1 MPSFFS
7 STATER
13 LISDISSQVLWHI
26 HSRVN
31 LKKGVKDT
39 LNGLD
44 RGEIHTLDTLLNVFF
59 VISYREFEKSFVCF
73 GENLEV
79 KSTKRCK
86 TAYPIAWFNFWPIYS
101 GVIVEPCGAPK
112 PAINNR
118 CTSRAWLGLVRIGNN
133 VHRDFWNAWRI
144 VLINMIGRGNSAIGG
159 IGNSQAVQVFIKRAL
174 WVK

>member
-13 LISDISSQVLWHI
+13 LIPDISSQVLWHI

-73 GENLEV
+73 GEKIEV

-86 TAYPIAWFNFWPIYS
+86 TADPIA
-101 GVIVEPCGAPK
+101 
-112 PAINNR
+112 
-118 CTSRAWLGLVRIGNN
+118 
-133 VHRDFWNAWRI
+133 
-144 VLINMIGRGNSAIGG
+144 
-159 IGNSQAVQVFIKRAL
+159 
-174 WVK
+174 